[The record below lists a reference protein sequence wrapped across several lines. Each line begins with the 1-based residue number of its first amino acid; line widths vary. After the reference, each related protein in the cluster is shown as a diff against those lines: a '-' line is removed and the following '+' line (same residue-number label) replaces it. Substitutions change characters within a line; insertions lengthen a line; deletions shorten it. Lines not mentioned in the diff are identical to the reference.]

1 MNSDSLVSVA
11 QIRKSKLTNENI
23 ISKLQ
28 SNAFDKPVMRI
39 SN

>member
-11 QIRKSKLTNENI
+11 QIRKSKLNNENI